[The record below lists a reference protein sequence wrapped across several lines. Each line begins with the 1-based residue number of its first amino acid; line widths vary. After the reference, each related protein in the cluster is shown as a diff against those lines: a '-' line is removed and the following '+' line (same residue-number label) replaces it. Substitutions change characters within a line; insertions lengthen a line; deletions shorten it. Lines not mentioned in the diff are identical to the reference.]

1 MFLSADLKLRPAKAP
16 PARDPTLR
24 ANRLL
29 EVGFRRRIRRVALFF
44 RRFLAIVVPFVAAV
58 VLAGFLV
65 AFRLTVVLFFV
76 ARFLVVFL
84 FFVARRFVFL
94 RLDGLSRRISF
105 ILLFLPL

>member
-1 MFLSADLKLRPAKAP
+1 MFFSADLKLRPAKAP
-16 PARDPTLR
+16 PARDPALR
-24 ANRLL
+24 ANLL

-44 RRFLAIVVPFVAAV
+44 RRFLAIIVPFVAAV

-105 ILLFLPL
+105 IPLFLPW